1 MPLSSLAELA
11 VTGKELSEALDK
23 RQGPWLG
30 ELLQRLLHAVAA
42 GDLLND
48 KQLLLQEAKRMDR
61 NEKR

>member
-11 VTGKELSEALDK
+11 VTGKELSAVLDK
-23 RQGPWLG
+23 RPGPWLG

-48 KQLLLQEAKRMDR
+48 KQLLLQEAKKDGS
-61 NEKR
+61 K